1 MYIFVLK
8 AHERSLRAAAI
19 SQCERAE
26 LEVQEVRAQ
35 LKERLAAL
43 QASLPDAAPPA
54 PGGDCARGL
63 YPDTSA
69 EATV

>member
-8 AHERSLRAAAI
+8 AQERSLRAAAI

-43 QASLPDAAPPA
+43 PSVVA
-54 PGGDCARGL
+54 
-63 YPDTSA
+63 
-69 EATV
+69 